1 MFITNRAYNIT
12 RRGYRLKIFEELS
25 DYYVKIPNELV
36 NDRTISWKAKGLFC
50 HMASKRDTYNFTVG
64 SLATQFP
71 DGKAAVFSALDE
83 LKNKGWLIYTKRA
96 NGQGKYK
103 LTTTLKPK
111 AENQMEAY
119 PESDNRT
126 KDTEPE
132 SDNRIKD
139 TKPESDNRTKQAKPK
154 SDNPD
159 MGFPIMGNSDGISN
173 NDAVSNKDIYKG
185 GAEKSGEKNFKH
197 VQDASIALSTA
208 MDIDQ
213 IIQKHTGGKVNVH

>member
-1 MFITNRAYNIT
+1 MFITDRAYIIT

-64 SLATQFP
+64 SMATQFP
-71 DGKAAVFSALDE
+71 DGKAAIFSALEE

-96 NGQGKYK
+96 NGHGKYK
-103 LTTTLKPK
+103 LTTTLEPK
-111 AENQMEAY
+111 AENQIEAY

-126 KDTEPE
+126 KDTQ
-132 SDNRIKD
+132 
-139 TKPESDNRTKQAKPK
+139 PESDNRTKQAKPK
-154 SDNPD
+154 SDNPY

-173 NDAVSNKDIYKG
+173 NDAVSNKDLYKG
-185 GAEKSGEKNFKH
+185 DAEKSGEKNFKH

-208 MDIDQ
+208 MEIDQ
-213 IIQKHTGGKVNVH
+213 IILKTTGGDVNVKH

>member
-1 MFITNRAYNIT
+1 M
-12 RRGYRLKIFEELS
+12 KIFEELS

-36 NDRTISWKAKGLFC
+36 NDRSISWKAKGLFC

-83 LKNKGWLIYTKRA
+83 LKQKGWLIYTKRA

-103 LTTTLKPK
+103 LNTTLKPK
-111 AENQMEAY
+111 ADNQIEAK

-126 KDTEPE
+126 KD
-132 SDNRIKD
+132 I
-139 TKPESDNRTKQAKPK
+139 KPESDNQTKQAKPK

-159 MGFPIMGNSDGISN
+159 MGFPTMGNSDGISN
-173 NDAVSNKDIYKG
+173 NDAVSNKDLYKG
-185 GAEKSGEKNFKH
+185 VAETSGTKEIKH
-197 VQDASIALSTA
+197 IEDTTISLSTA
-208 MDIDQ
+208 MDMDQ
-213 IIQKHTGGKVNVH
+213 IIQKQTGGNINVH